1 MKVTGNKI
9 REALRRAVFRRQI
22 LDQQFSTTLY
32 AFEGEQKATPQAT
45 AEEFQKAD
53 SDVAM
58 LQAIQQYFNQN
69 TIVKT
74 SDGKMPLAL
83 AIKLIGGAGR
93 VEKMWREAAGGGKKD
108 RYAYD
113 GERKTRN
120 KDEIR
125 AELQVTPEESLKKA
139 DKAARR
145 ASSLR
150 EAIADGN
157 AKEMKIDNEDVS
169 FEIPSDLLD

>member
-1 MKVTGNKI
+1 MKVTGNKV

-22 LDQQFSTTLY
+22 LDQQFSTTLF
-32 AFEGEQKATPQAT
+32 AFEGEKKQTPQEIAD
-45 AEEFQKAD
+45 EFQRAD
-53 SDVAM
+53 TDVAM
-58 LQAIQQYFNQN
+58 LQAIQQMFNQGTMVN
-69 TIVKT
+69 TI
-74 SDGKMPLAL
+74 DGEIPLAL
-83 AIKLIGGAGR
+83 AIRLIGGAGR

-108 RYAYD
+108 RYAYND
-113 GERKTRN
+113 DRKTRN

-125 AELQVTPEESLKKA
+125 AEMQVSVEEALKKA

-157 AKEMKIDNEDVS
+157 AQSMKIDSDDVG
-169 FEIPSDLLD
+169 FDIPKELLD

>member
-22 LDQQFSTTLY
+22 LDQQFATTLY
-32 AFEGEQKATPQAT
+32 AFEGEQKATPQNT
-45 AEEFQKAD
+45 AEDFQKAD

-69 TIVKT
+69 TAVKT

-108 RYAYD
+108 RYAYGD
-113 GERKTRN
+113 NKTRN

-125 AELQVTPEESLKKA
+125 AELQVTPEEALKKA

-157 AKEMKIDNEDVS
+157 AKELKISNDDVS
-169 FEIPSDLLD
+169 FDIPIDLLD